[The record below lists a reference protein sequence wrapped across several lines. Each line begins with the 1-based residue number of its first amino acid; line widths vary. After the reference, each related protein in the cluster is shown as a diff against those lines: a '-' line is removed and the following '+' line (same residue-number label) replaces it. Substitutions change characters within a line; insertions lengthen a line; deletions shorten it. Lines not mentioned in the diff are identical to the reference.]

1 MFAIGHRGAAGHEP
15 ENTLR
20 SVLRALRLHVD
31 WIEVDVQAVD
41 GELIIFHDDTL
52 DRTTNGS
59 GAIAE
64 QSFTTLRSLD
74 AGAGEKIPT
83 LIEVLDLIGA
93 RTGLNIELKGS
104 GIVDAVTA
112 VVSDY
117 QALLP
122 SWRGRILLSS
132 FDEPQTRVLAAR
144 KGDYQLGILFEG
156 DAEAA
161 LARARDFEAFSIH
174 PSMEQVNRELVTEA
188 HAAGIKVL
196 VYTVNEPEDIAA
208 MQALCVDGVF
218 SDYPD
223 RVIALR

>member
-1 MFAIGHRGAAGHEP
+1 MLAIGHRGAAGHEP

-20 SVLRALRLHVD
+20 SVLRAVRLYVD

-59 GAIAE
+59 GTIAE
-64 QSFTTLRSLD
+64 QSFATLRSLD
-74 AGAGEKIPT
+74 AGEGEKIPT
-83 LIEVLDLIGA
+83 LIEVLDLIAA

>member
-1 MFAIGHRGAAGHEP
+1 MLAIGHRGAAGHEP

-64 QSFTTLRSLD
+64 QTFTTLRSLD

-112 VVSDY
+112 VVTDY
-117 QALLP
+117 QARLP

-132 FDEPQTRVLAAR
+132 FDEAQTQVLAAR
-144 KGDYQLGILFEG
+144 EGDYQLGILFEG
-156 DAEAA
+156 DAETA
-161 LARARDFEAFSIH
+161 LARERDFDAYSIH
-174 PSMEQVNRELVTEA
+174 PSMEQVNSELVTEA
-188 HAAGIKVL
+188 HAVGIKVL

>member
-1 MFAIGHRGAAGHEP
+1 MLVIGHRGAAGHEP

-20 SVLRALRLHVD
+20 SVLRAVRLQVD

-41 GELIIFHDDTL
+41 GELIVFHDDTL

-93 RTGLNIELKGS
+93 RTGLNLELKGS
-104 GIVDAVTA
+104 SIVDAVTA
-112 VVSDY
+112 VVADY
-117 QALLP
+117 QARLP

-132 FDEPQTRVLAAR
+132 FDEPQTQVLAAR
-144 KGDYQLGILFEG
+144 KGDYRLGLLFEG

-161 LARARDFEAFSIH
+161 LERARDFEAHSIH
-174 PSMEQVNRELVTEA
+174 PSMEQVNSELVTEA
-188 HAAGIKVL
+188 HAADIKVL

-208 MQALCVDGVF
+208 MQALRVDGVF